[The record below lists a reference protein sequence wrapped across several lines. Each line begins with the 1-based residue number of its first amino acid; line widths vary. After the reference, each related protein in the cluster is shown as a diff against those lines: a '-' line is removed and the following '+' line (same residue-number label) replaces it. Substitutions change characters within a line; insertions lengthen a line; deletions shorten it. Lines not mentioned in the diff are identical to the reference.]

1 MRRCLALALG
11 DDPMFDADLLTGKP
25 VRPAR
30 DVAGSEDALD
40 AVLEVLIDDSA
51 AIDLRVPPVPIR
63 RTATLLGMALKI
75 GQLIVEFDL
84 HPHRSKRLDEVRHA
98 RQHEAGTAKFND
110 HLRSGI
116 EHPIA
121 QSALKHT
128 DDAPYYGFGTVFPA
142 QPDRQSVLVEHW
154 GALIGHLRRGSS
166 WRAHE
171 DVTLR

>member
-1 MRRCLALALG
+1 
-11 DDPMFDADLLTGKP
+11 
-25 VRPAR
+25 
-30 DVAGSEDALD
+30 
-40 AVLEVLIDDSA
+40 
-51 AIDLRVPPVPIR
+51 
-63 RTATLLGMALKI
+63 LLGIALKI

-128 DDAPYYGFGTVFPA
+128 DDAPHYGFGAVFPA
-142 QPDRQSVLVEHW
+142 QPDWQSVLVEHW
-154 GALIGHLRRGSS
+154 VCTYRGISDEEAVGVLTKTS
-166 WRAHE
+166 RFGNE
-171 DVTLR
+171 